1 MAPLVLKVKGNEN
14 DFSSF
19 ANLETDDDLAR
30 AWKTCSKVK
39 AELVNGNRLEN
50 LSWRLWHLH
59 QAMNHLS
66 QKHFRRI
73 ASKASRKLDEA
84 DVKTPSLTTK
94 RTVRQAVRRATPADT
109 SFPSPPTSED
119 DEPSVPLAYHV
130 KLEPEPEMSAGVCE
144 EAVMEDHQQ
153 VQQQQQQ
160 PYEAAFFEIPSPS
173 PPFAPSDFGFL
184 QTTES
189 LAPLVPGVSAPISH
203 AAPTSMHSAQ
213 MPPPSF
219 PSPQSQHLNS
229 FLNSFGSMNY
239 PPAGGGLED
248 DMFDD
253 YLRDSV
259 AGWQASIG
267 TARQPIVTPIAK
279 PMPSSAMSNS
289 AYFGGTSY
297 ASLGSSSYDQCTG
310 FDLAAS
316 TFVDPPQAFSTGP
329 YFVDCPPAS
338 CETPFATASSAAA
351 AGVMLQHA
359 QALSSAQTH
368 LQSPYPTSTPMGI
381 DQQLDTSNATF
392 AAYGLQAP
400 EMSAMSLA
408 SPFALAAHLSLM
420 DPDLGIHGHHNRQSM
435 VSSPPH
441 SECLAVRPMD
451 VSVPAISLPPP
462 SAPFTAAE
470 PAEPALLAPRP
481 PPTAPHPVKA
491 PAKKPPASAPATT
504 AAAPAPRI
512 SRSVACAGNSDGK
525 MMCENCQVT
534 STPLWRRSA
543 NDELLCN
550 ACGLYLKLH
559 NTMRPKNLKPQA
571 SRKGDD
577 VEVVQATCH
586 NCLTSNTPLWRRDD
600 AGNNLCNACGLYLK
614 LHGAMRPISMRSDT
628 IRKRMRYDNAGA
640 PRGGGGGSGGG
651 GGGGGGGSSGKKK
664 VKSES
669 DAAEK
674 PAPPPPLS
682 HLKSEHGLFG
692 QGGPAA
698 AVQPSSSSSSLSS
711 PQFMAI
717 PSFEHGSMTMLSSYP
732 SSPTS
737 PEAVVAAA
745 GPHDLR
751 GVMMTCSLG
760 DCGPAPAAL

>member
-84 DVKTPSLTTK
+84 D
-94 RTVRQAVRRATPADT
+94 
-109 SFPSPPTSED
+109 
-119 DEPSVPLAYHV
+119 
-130 KLEPEPEMSAGVCE
+130 
-144 EAVMEDHQQ
+144 EALMEDHQQ
-153 VQQQQQQ
+153 VKQQQQQQ
-160 PYEAAFFEIPSPS
+160 PYEAAFLEIPSPS
-173 PPFAPSDFGFL
+173 PPFSPSDFGFL

-189 LAPLVPGVSAPISH
+189 LAPLVPGASAPISH
-203 AAPTSMHSAQ
+203 AAPTSMHLAQ

-267 TARQPIVTPIAK
+267 TSRQPI
-279 PMPSSAMSNS
+279 
-289 AYFGGTSY
+289 
-297 ASLGSSSYDQCTG
+297 
-310 FDLAAS
+310 
-316 TFVDPPQAFSTGP
+316 
-329 YFVDCPPAS
+329 
-338 CETPFATASSAAA
+338 
-351 AGVMLQHA
+351 
-359 QALSSAQTH
+359 
-368 LQSPYPTSTPMGI
+368 
-381 DQQLDTSNATF
+381 
-392 AAYGLQAP
+392 
-400 EMSAMSLA
+400 
-408 SPFALAAHLSLM
+408 
-420 DPDLGIHGHHNRQSM
+420 
-435 VSSPPH
+435 
-441 SECLAVRPMD
+441 
-451 VSVPAISLPPP
+451 
-462 SAPFTAAE
+462 
-470 PAEPALLAPRP
+470 
-481 PPTAPHPVKA
+481 
-491 PAKKPPASAPATT
+491 PPASAPATT

-571 SRKGDD
+571 SRKGGDD

-640 PRGGGGGSGGG
+640 PRGGGS

-674 PAPPPPLS
+674 SAPAPPPS
-682 HLKSEHGLFG
+682 HLKSEPGLFG

-698 AVQPSSSSSSLSS
+698 AVQPPPLPSSASSSSSS
-711 PQFMAI
+711 QFMAI
-717 PSFEHGSMTMLSSYP
+717 PSFEHDSMTMLSSYP